1 MNTIVSQFNIQGNV
15 VEVAPLGNGL
25 INTTYRV
32 KTEGDAPDYVLQH
45 VNNAIFPDVDM
56 LMNNIVAVTEHIHGK
71 LVAAGTED
79 IARKVLKFVRMEQR
93 LEDLLP
99 ELPMPPMALKQ
110 INKFIPK
117 RVRRN
122 SDDTES

>member
-56 LMNNIVAVTEHIHGK
+56 LMNNIVAVQSTSM
-71 LVAAGTED
+71 ASW
-79 IARKVLKFVRMEQR
+79 
-93 LEDLLP
+93 LLP
-99 ELPMPPMALKQ
+99 VPRISSARCSSSFLQRTASTTTLT
-110 INKFIPK
+110 
-117 RVRRN
+117 VR
-122 SDDTES
+122 STGV